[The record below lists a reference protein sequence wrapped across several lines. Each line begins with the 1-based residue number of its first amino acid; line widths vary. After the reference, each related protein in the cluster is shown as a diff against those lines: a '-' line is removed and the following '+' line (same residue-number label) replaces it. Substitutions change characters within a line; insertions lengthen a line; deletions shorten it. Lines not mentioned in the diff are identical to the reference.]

1 MTMKVYAYPFE
12 LGFLEFLYLAAFHGS
27 LTVWLF
33 RKKCLI
39 VVMFVYYFLGAS
51 ENWCTLFIESYS
63 FFNLLSKIGLFN
75 AMIKVRQV

>member
-33 RKKCLI
+33 RKKKEKEKGAESTI
-39 VVMFVYYFLGAS
+39 RSDDFLGFS
-51 ENWCTLFIESYS
+51 LLVK
-63 FFNLLSKIGLFN
+63 NLKKLKKSWVLLY
-75 AMIKVRQV
+75 